1 MKKVFSQAGMERNM
15 SKHCIQL
22 YEGNGKGKTTA
33 AVGAAVRMAG
43 GGGKVLFCQFLKSG
57 TSAELSVLRQIPQI
71 QVLEVTKS
79 FGFTFRMTEKVKR
92 EAADFY
98 RNYFKEAVRIAVEQ
112 QMQMLVLD
120 EFVDACVLGFLDTD
134 EALAALEKLRE
145 HCEVILTGHNPTVEI
160 TNIVDYHT
168 FFEMKKHP
176 YQEGLAARS
185 GIEF

>member
-1 MKKVFSQAGMERNM
+1 MKKVFSQTGMERNM

-43 GGGKVLFCQFLKSG
+43 SGGKVLFCQFLKSG

-71 QVLEVTKS
+71 QVLEVAKS
-79 FGFTFRMTEKVKR
+79 FGFTFRMTEEVKR

-98 RNYFKEAVRIAVEQ
+98 RNYFKEAVRIAEEQ

-134 EALAALEKLRE
+134 EALASLEKRE
-145 HCEVILTGHNPTVEI
+145 YCEVILTGHNPTEEI
-160 TNIVDYHT
+160 TNIADYHT

-176 YQEGLAARS
+176 YQEGIAARS